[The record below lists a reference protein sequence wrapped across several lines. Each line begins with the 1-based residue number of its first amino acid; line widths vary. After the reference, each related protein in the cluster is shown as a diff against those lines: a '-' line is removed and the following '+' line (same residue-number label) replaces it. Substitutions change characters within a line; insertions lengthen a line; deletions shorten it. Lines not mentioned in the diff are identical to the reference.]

1 MRVLIADQRPSVR
14 AALRAVLEHDPVCEG
29 IDEAVEARGAL
40 EALAFGADV
49 LIVEWGLP
57 GLSPAALLALA
68 REHRAQIVIVALG
81 RYTAARDWSLAAGA
95 DFYIDTTEP
104 LPHFI
109 GLVHDLCAFTG
120 RRLAPAA

>member
-14 AALRAVLEHDPVCEG
+14 AALRAVLEHDPLCEG

-49 LIVEWGLP
+49 LIIEWGLP

-68 REHRAQIVIVALG
+68 REHRAEIVIVALG
-81 RYTAARDWSLAAGA
+81 RYTSAREWSLAAGA

-104 LPHFI
+104 FDDFV
-109 GLVHDLCAFTG
+109 GLVHNLCAFTG
-120 RRLAPAA
+120 RHIAPTS

>member
-14 AALRAVLEHDPVCEG
+14 AALRAVLEHDPLCEG

-40 EALAFGADV
+40 DALAFGANV
-49 LIVEWGLP
+49 FIVEWGLP

-68 REHRAQIVIVALG
+68 REHHPAIVIVALG
-81 RYTAARDWSLAAGA
+81 RYTPAREWSLAAGA

-104 LPHFI
+104 FDDFI

-120 RRLAPAA
+120 RRITPVA